1 MNQKASYEITITE
14 KLRQLQAP
22 DMRDAIWGRIQEQ
35 LDNDMPDDDNPDTP
49 DTPDK
54 GGWRSMAWKVGP
66 LAVIVAII
74 TIFFINK
81 NNRSSQ
87 PNDQQGQPVNRGP
100 VTPVNTTS
108 GSPPSPGNK
117 INGRS
122 PIENKAANTPLQG
135 SDSLYKQPLIDP
147 PVVDTSTKLNFTN
160 AAVQQSSQS
169 PPVKQETIP
178 KRSRGVKGI
187 SDKDYHIT
195 LKKDSVP

>member
-66 LAVIVAII
+66 FAVIVAII

-81 NNRSSQ
+81 SNRSTQSNKTQ
-87 PNDQQGQPVNRGP
+87 KQPVNTET

-108 GSPPSPGNK
+108 GSPPSSGNK
-117 INGRS
+117 TNGRS
-122 PIENKAANTPLQG
+122 SIENKTANTPVQG
-135 SDSLYKQPLIDP
+135 SDSLFDQPLINAP
-147 PVVDTSTKLNFTN
+147 LPDTSNKPILTN
-160 AAVQQSSQS
+160 PAVQQSSQS

-195 LKKDSVP
+195 LKKDSVQ